1 MPKMTPEKRAEL
13 EALLAADDDSGDDD
27 FEIEIRDGDR
37 AARIPYSRGRSYLQ
51 KHFGID
57 LDPEPE
63 GGDEP
68 EPKKGAK
75 LAAVD
80 KPVPVHF
87 RSRRTAG

>member
-1 MPKMTPEKRAEL
+1 VPRLSPEKRAEL
-13 EALLAADDDSGDDD
+13 EALLAADDQDDDD

-63 GGDEP
+63 PEP
-68 EPKKGAK
+68 EPGKGAK
-75 LAAVD
+75 PKAVPD
-80 KPVPVHF
+80 DGKVTRF
-87 RSRRTAG
+87 GRRVS